1 MQGLKMSFFN
11 HKITNCLSCKKINT
25 MNVSLLS
32 SSWFLVL
39 YEAKLASFSYTSMK
53 IWDMSLAFLQEIIKS
68 WLFLFFNWTSF
79 SLADSFYPKNTGACV
94 PVELFLKRNIIKK
107 LLQRGL
113 RAWIPSHFFS
123 FVSISYCA
131 FEQIFY
137 LTWAFES
144 WELFA

>member
-79 SLADSFYPKNTGACV
+79 SLADSFSPKNTGAW
-94 PVELFLKRNIIKK
+94 VELFLKRNIIKK